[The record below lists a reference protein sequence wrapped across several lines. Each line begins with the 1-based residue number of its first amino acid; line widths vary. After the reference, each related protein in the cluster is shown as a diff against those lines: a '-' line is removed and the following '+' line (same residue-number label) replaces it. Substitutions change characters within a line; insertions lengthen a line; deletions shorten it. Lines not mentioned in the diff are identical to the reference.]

1 MGVDASRADCK
12 EPLVNDHLQKDD
24 GSAVQVSRCPKCEG
38 KMKSSVHSEKDFG
51 CAA

>member
-1 MGVDASRADCK
+1 MGVDGSSADCK

-24 GSAVQVSRCPKCEG
+24 GSAGQVSRCPKCEG
-38 KMKSSVHSEKDFG
+38 KIKSSVHSEKDFR

>member
-1 MGVDASRADCK
+1 MVVDGSSADCK
-12 EPLVNDHLQKDD
+12 EPLVNDHLQNDD

-38 KMKSSVHSEKDFG
+38 KIKSSVHSEKDFR